1 MAAPVKTETVRPP
14 DGHASL
20 ERDTR
25 IEDLLLAGLDHYFAG
40 EHELA
45 INVWTRVLFFDRA
58 HARARAYIE
67 RARSALAERQRESDE
82 LLHQGMAAFHRGEGG
97 AARDLLTSAIERGG
111 NQDVA
116 QAFLDRLDRLQ
127 GTPAPSD
134 ASWSSEPARQRPEAM
149 PQGEAPIRLRKRP
162 VRVWP
167 LLALALLS
175 GAAMFGA
182 ASRDLLEPLLRID
195 WIWRQP
201 PAAQVAPTRDEPLPV
216 PRAAEL
222 SLGKARAFFAVGRL
236 PDGLRAL
243 DAVRPADPVF
253 PEAERLRAQIQQ
265 ALMQSARP
273 DTDQGAPTPAAI
285 PVR

>member
-1 MAAPVKTETVRPP
+1 MKPETVRPP
-14 DGHASL
+14 DGHATL

-82 LLHQGMAAFHRGEGG
+82 LLHRGMAAFHRGEGG

-116 QAFLDRLDRLQ
+116 QAFLDRLDRLH
-127 GTPAPSD
+127 GTPATTD
-134 ASWSSEPARQRPEAM
+134 ASWSLERSPRPPEAT
-149 PQGEAPIRLRKRP
+149 PESDPPIRLRKRP

-167 LLALALLS
+167 LLAIALLS

-195 WIWRQP
+195 WIWRQA
-201 PAAQVAPTRDEPLPV
+201 PAAQIAPARDEPLPI
-216 PRAAEL
+216 PRAGEL
-222 SLGKARAFFAVGRL
+222 ALSRARGLFARGRL
-236 PDGLRAL
+236 SDALRTL
-243 DAVRPADPVF
+243 DAVRRADPAF
-253 PEAERLRAQIQQ
+253 PDAERLRGQIQQ
-265 ALMQSARP
+265 TLMQSARP
-273 DTDQGAPTPAAI
+273 DTDHGTATPAARPI
-285 PVR
+285 P